1 MNAVQI
7 PPKKLKR
14 LENGKN
20 KRSQFIKE
28 SNIQFKKEH
37 GIDNVLKK
45 AYPREKVVMAER
57 STEEALKILKKT
69 SFNSDKKEFEMFY
82 KN

>member
-14 LENGKN
+14 LREQDKINVL
-20 KRSQFIKE
+20 QFIKE

-57 STEEALKILKKT
+57 STEEAFKNTQKKL
-69 SFNSDKKEFEMFY
+69 FQF
-82 KN
+82 